1 MLILQFGISLFG
13 YQYFGRQGLTF
24 TGRFYIQKSV
34 ESPGLGPGSPGPLG
48 CRAVKK
54 IKRAGEGGI
63 RRDIVRKL
71 PIVSSAHVRLCK
83 AF

>member
-1 MLILQFGISLFG
+1 MVTNISEGKVLLFQAG
-13 YQYFGRQGLTF
+13 F
-24 TGRFYIQKSV
+24 TYKNLLKV
-34 ESPGLGPGSPGPLG
+34 PDWAPGSPGPLG

-54 IKRAGEGGI
+54 IKWAGEGGI